1 MVPTRI
7 LPALLGAA
15 LLLCGGASMA
25 AEYRADEFLGLDL
38 SKAVL
43 SPNPLGPATGFAPV
57 PVQAK
62 GDVARNDHETGAA
75 PRRAESARAE
85 PKVTEPKVTEPKVT
99 EPKVADVKVAD
110 VKIARFRPTKTAQ
123 HRSTLVAHARL
134 EKPKGA
140 ARTRLAHRH
149 SNPLDAQAFD
159 TRIQAWPCKSGGICD
174 WKQ

>member
-43 SPNPLGPATGFAPV
+43 SPRPLGPATGFAPV

-62 GDVARNDHETGAA
+62 GDVARNDHETGAV

-85 PKVTEPKVTEPKVT
+85 PKVTEPKV
-99 EPKVADVKVAD
+99 AD
-110 VKIARFRPTKTAQ
+110 VKIARIRPTKTAQ
-123 HRSTLVAHARL
+123 RRSTLVAHARL

-159 TRIQAWPCKSGGICD
+159 TRIQAWPCRSGGICD

>member
-15 LLLCGGASMA
+15 LLLCGSASMA
-25 AEYRADEFLGLDL
+25 AEYRADEFLSLDL

-43 SPNPLGPATGFAPV
+43 SPKPLGPATGFAPV
-57 PVQAK
+57 PVQAE
-62 GDVARNDHETGAA
+62 GDVARNDHATGAV
-75 PRRAESARAE
+75 PMRAESAHA
-85 PKVTEPKVTEPKVT
+85 

-110 VKIARFRPTKTAQ
+110 VKIARIRPTKTAQ

-174 WKQ
+174 WQQ

>member
-25 AEYRADEFLGLDL
+25 AEYRADEFLSLDL

-43 SPNPLGPATGFAPV
+43 SPKPLGPATGFAPV

-62 GDVARNDHETGAA
+62 GDVARNDHATGAV
-75 PRRAESARAE
+75 PMRAESAHA
-85 PKVTEPKVTEPKVT
+85 

-110 VKIARFRPTKTAQ
+110 VKIARIRPTKTAQ
-123 HRSTLVAHARL
+123 HRSTLVAHARVD
-134 EKPKGA
+134 KPKGA

-149 SNPLDAQAFD
+149 GNPLDAQAFD

-174 WKQ
+174 WQQ

>member
-1 MVPTRI
+1 
-7 LPALLGAA
+7 LLGAA

-43 SPNPLGPATGFAPV
+43 SPKPLGPATGFAPV

-62 GDVARNDHETGAA
+62 GDVARNDHATGAV
-75 PRRAESARAE
+75 PRRAVSARAE
-85 PKVTEPKVTEPKVT
+85 PKV
-99 EPKVADVKVAD
+99 ADVKASDVKASN
-110 VKIARFRPTKTAQ
+110 VKIARIRPAETAR

-149 SNPLDAQAFD
+149 GNPLDAQAFD
-159 TRIQAWPCKSGGICD
+159 TRIQTWPCKSGGICD

>member
-43 SPNPLGPATGFAPV
+43 SPKPLGPATGFAPV
-57 PVQAK
+57 PVQAE
-62 GDVARNDHETGAA
+62 GDVARNDHATGAV
-75 PRRAESARAE
+75 PRRAEFARA
-85 PKVTEPKVTEPKVT
+85 

-110 VKIARFRPTKTAQ
+110 VKIARIRPTKTAQ

-159 TRIQAWPCKSGGICD
+159 TRIQAWPCKSGGICN
-174 WKQ
+174 WKR

>member
-62 GDVARNDHETGAA
+62 GDVARNDHVTGAV
-75 PRRAESARAE
+75 PMRAESARA
-85 PKVTEPKVTEPKVT
+85 

-110 VKIARFRPTKTAQ
+110 VKVARIRPTKNAQ
-123 HRSTLVAHARL
+123 HRSTLVAHARV

-149 SNPLDAQAFD
+149 GNPLDAQAFD
-159 TRIQAWPCKSGGICD
+159 TRIQTWPCKSGGICD
-174 WKQ
+174 WQQ

>member
-75 PRRAESARAE
+75 PRRAESAR
-85 PKVTEPKVTEPKVT
+85 TEPKVT
-99 EPKVADVKVAD
+99 D
-110 VKIARFRPTKTAQ
+110 VKIARIRPTETAR

>member
-1 MVPTRI
+1 MVSTRI

-15 LLLCGGASMA
+15 LLLCCGGASMA

-62 GDVARNDHETGAA
+62 GDVARNDHATGAV

-85 PKVTEPKVTEPKVT
+85 PKV
-99 EPKVADVKVAD
+99 ADVKVAR
-110 VKIARFRPTKTAQ
+110 IRPTKTAQ
-123 HRSTLVAHARL
+123 HRSTLVAHARV

-140 ARTRLAHRH
+140 ARTRLAHGH
-149 SNPLDAQAFD
+149 GNPLDAQAFD

>member
-43 SPNPLGPATGFAPV
+43 SPKPLGPVTGFAPV

-62 GDVARNDHETGAA
+62 GDVARNDHATGAV
-75 PRRAESARAE
+75 PRRVESAR
-85 PKVTEPKVTEPKVT
+85 T
-99 EPKVADVKVAD
+99 EPKVADVRVAD
-110 VKIARFRPTKTAQ
+110 VKVAKIRVAKIRPAETAQ
-123 HRSTLVAHARL
+123 HRSSLVTHARL

-159 TRIQAWPCKSGGICD
+159 TRIQTWPCKAGGICD

>member
-1 MVPTRI
+1 MVPTKI

-25 AEYRADEFLGLDL
+25 SEYRADEFLGLDL

-43 SPNPLGPATGFAPV
+43 SPKPLGPTTGFAPV

-62 GDVARNDHETGAA
+62 GDVARNDHATGAV
-75 PRRAESARAE
+75 PMRVESAR
-85 PKVTEPKVTEPKVT
+85 T
-99 EPKVADVKVAD
+99 EPKVAEPKVAD
-110 VKIARFRPTKTAQ
+110 VKIARSRPAETAQ

-159 TRIQAWPCKSGGICD
+159 TRIQSWPCKSGGICD